1 MLRSIFLTLALT
13 GIAIAEDGDAD
24 GTLNPEELSLR
35 GQLDRLRHNELGPM
49 TGSYGYAAAKEG
61 SYSDAREIFGT
72 LAEQGNMQAMSW
84 MAWVEDNGL
93 GGLEDAEKAAEWDRR
108 AMEAGS
114 EVGMFNYGLDLL
126 RGRGVEQDEAHGR
139 ALVARA
145 ASLGSRAAQ
154 HLVDSDFDLD
164 VVTPDADNWK
174 YEEKL
179 F

>member
-1 MLRSIFLTLALT
+1 MLRPILITLALT
-13 GIAIAEDGDAD
+13 GTAFAEDSDAD

-61 SYSDAREIFGT
+61 SHSEAREIFST
-72 LAEQGNMQAMSW
+72 LSDQGNIQAMSW
-84 MAWVEDNGL
+84 MAWIEDNGL
-93 GGLEDAEKAAEWDRR
+93 GGPEDAEKAAEWDRR

-126 RGRGVEQDEAHGR
+126 RGRGVEQNEEHGR
-139 ALVARA
+139 ALVTEA

-174 YEEKL
+174 YEKKL